1 MAFFITQLCII
12 MLHNCVLLFCNIH
25 HKVLGVVN
33 ATAHLMLP
41 SDAIDSFES
50 MDQLFS
56 EVQQKMRERASE
68 KGADGIVGV
77 RFNTDVADVQVAP
90 KFLILTGYGTMIQF
104 IEDK

>member
-1 MAFFITQLCII
+1 MFLSTEDYPQA
-12 MLHNCVLLFCNIH
+12 

-56 EVQQKMRERASE
+56 EVQQKMRERASK